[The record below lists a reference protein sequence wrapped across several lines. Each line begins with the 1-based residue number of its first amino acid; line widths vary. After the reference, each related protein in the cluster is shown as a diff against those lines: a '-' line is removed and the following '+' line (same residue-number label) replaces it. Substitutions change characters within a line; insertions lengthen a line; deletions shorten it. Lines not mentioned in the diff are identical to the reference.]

1 MWLLPAGARRA
12 AVAFLFAAF
21 FATLAI
27 TPGDAARPASQPQ
40 NAFVVWAILDLAS
53 GWTSLGRASRV
64 TLQLAETDANATLAR
79 QGARLR
85 VRLRVVDARGE
96 PAIALRQLRRLARD
110 RVRIVVGPEKSSEVA
125 AVRRAA
131 TSLGVLVI
139 SQGSTAHSLAEASD
153 NVFRFVPDDLR
164 EGEAVVALLR
174 HDGIDAIVPVW
185 RRDAGNTASRARCA
199 GSSSLSAGRSQ
210 RVFPTRR
217 SQRRSTRSGR
227 RSPARRLCYAP
238 PARSTSAFTSPAST
252 RSSTSSAPLDPIRHC
267 KCRGTA
273 AMASRSRLAWST
285 TNLPQPSRTRSAIRI
300 RPSAYPTPWS
310 DAPPRFSPE
319 PGTGLVATPMRST
332 DGIRRA
338 ANRRRS
344 AAARG
349 HRRRRHSPACPCG
362 CGERARWRHGKDD
375 PEPCRRSR
383 VWELRLLVGLP
394 SPREVPLG
402 SQLRVRRQPRRLGSN
417 SAAHTLLTSNR
428 RSPPSAPTHRFP
440 APRER
445 GCVESLGGVECPR
458 GPLRCLPAEGP
469 AEHPLA
475 SESNKAQPVVG
486 QARSALRGEIQVD
499 RHLLDEC
506 RVAWHALRLLESVG
520 HERREHLQFSHP
532 RADGDP
538 DRDRARG
545 NHDPWHL
552 GEAGAPCECADNR
565 HRKHDNALD
574 VVRKCARVGLGGKEP
589 LAIGG

>member
-40 NAFVVWAILDLAS
+40 NAFVVGAILDLAS

-64 TLQLAETDANATLAR
+64 TLQLAEADANAALAR

-185 RRDAGNTASRARCA
+185 RRDAGNT
-199 GSSSLSAGRSQ
+199 GL
-210 RVFPTRR
+210 
-217 SQRRSTRSGR
+217 
-227 RSPARRLCYAP
+227 
-238 PARSTSAFTSPAST
+238 ARSVRRKF
-252 RSSTSSAPLDPIRHC
+252 
-267 KCRGTA
+267 
-273 AMASRSRLAWST
+273 LAVGGKVSKGVPYAT
-285 TNLPQPSRTRSAIRI
+285 K
-300 RPSAYPTPWS
+300 PTPFNAVASSISGQAALLRTAGAKHVGIYLAGFDEVVDLFRAARS
-310 DAPPRFSPE
+310 DSTLQVPWYGSDGVALTTRLVNDQPAAAFAHSVGYPNP
-319 PGTGLVATPMRST
+319 TVGLSDSLV
-332 DGIRRA
+332 RRA
-338 ANRRRS
+338 APLLARARNRLGRNPDALALTAYDALRIAVEARQRAGTGGAATLRRALV
-344 AAARG
+344 AAAN
-349 HRRRRHSPACPCG
+349 A
-362 CGERARWRHGKDD
+362 
-375 PEPCRRSR
+375 
-383 VWELRLLVGLP
+383 LLVGLP

-440 APRER
+440 ARRER

-499 RHLLDEC
+499 RQLLDEC

-520 HERREHLQFSHP
+520 HERREHLQLSHP

-552 GEAGAPCECADNR
+552 GEAGAPCECADDR
-565 HRKHDNALD
+565 HREHDNSLD
-574 VVRKCARVGLGGKEP
+574 VVRKCLRVGLAGKEP